1 MKIFDGKI
9 HLEKYLL
16 RKAFNESNL
25 LPDVVLWRRKCAF
38 SDGVSDKENS
48 WHRVIKSFVDHK
60 ISDVEF
66 ETKDPSARELIGY
79 AE

>member
-1 MKIFDGKI
+1 M
-9 HLEKYLL
+9 
-16 RKAFNESNL
+16 AA
-25 LPDVVLWRRKCAF
+25 KCAF